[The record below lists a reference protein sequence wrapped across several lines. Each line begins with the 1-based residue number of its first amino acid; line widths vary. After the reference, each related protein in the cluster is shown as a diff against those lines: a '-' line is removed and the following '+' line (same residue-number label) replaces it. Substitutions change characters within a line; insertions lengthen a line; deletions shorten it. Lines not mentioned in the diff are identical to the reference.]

1 MGVSLI
7 GLKGDQGDPGP
18 QGAKGDTGATGTQGP
33 KGDTG
38 ATGPQGP
45 AGPQGSQGV
54 QGVTGPAGPQ
64 GPAGPTGVVLKADG
78 PCFSNDSRIAYC
90 GNGTFTD
97 SVTGLIWLAD
107 PECAIP
113 GSMDW
118 VAAHE
123 AAATLADGDC
133 ALADQSASGDWRL
146 PTPEEWQWSAPI
158 FAGNPPGA
166 AATWWSSSTD
176 GLEPTQAMAAQLDV
190 GMTARAK
197 INGYRVWPVRGGQ
210 SLPSAAEAG
219 QTLSRYLPMGANDEI
234 IKDLVTGYEWQRC
247 SVGQT
252 WNATAQTCDGTAG
265 TYNWATAMATWPATA
280 EWRLPTIAELRT
292 LVYCSSGT
300 PILIDMTADYTFCS
314 GNYQT
319 PTIVSGAF
327 PNTPNNNSAFWSSS
341 PYASYASYA
350 WYVSFSYGYVYDNYK
365 GNAEYVRLVRGGQ

>member
-1 MGVSLI
+1 
-7 GLKGDQGDPGP
+7 
-18 QGAKGDTGATGTQGP
+18 
-33 KGDTG
+33 
-38 ATGPQGP
+38 
-45 AGPQGSQGV
+45 
-54 QGVTGPAGPQ
+54 
-64 GPAGPTGVVLKADG
+64 
-78 PCFSNDSRIAYC
+78 
-90 GNGTFTD
+90 
-97 SVTGLIWLAD
+97 
-107 PECAIP
+107 
-113 GSMDW
+113 MDW

-158 FAGNPPGA
+158 FAGNPPLA

-327 PNTPNNNSAFWSSS
+327 PNTPSILFWSSS
-341 PYASYASYA
+341 PDANYADYA
-350 WYVSFSYGYVYDNYK
+350 WYVDFSDGYVDDGYK
-365 GNAEYVRLVRGGQ
+365 DHATYVRLVRGGQ